1 MVRLN
6 EEIPVLTLPDAEGR
20 EHSTWAYKHRQPL
33 VLVFADE
40 DAAVTREFARRYADY
55 RAANAEVI
63 AILRAAP
70 REPLP
75 FPVMVD
81 ADGSASR
88 RYAERTPAVL
98 VTDAFGTLEG
108 RFEGSDPDHERILS
122 LIFAAEMRCPE
133 CGVAEW
139 PSEQS

>member
-20 EHSTWAYKHRQPL
+20 ERSTWAYKHRQPL
-33 VLVFADE
+33 VLVFADD
-40 DAAVTREFARRYADY
+40 DASVPQRFAQRYADY

-63 AILRAAP
+63 AIMRSTPSEA
-70 REPLP
+70 LP

-88 RYAERTPAVL
+88 RYADRTPAVL

-108 RFEGSDPDHERILS
+108 RFEGN
-122 LIFAAEMRCPE
+122 
-133 CGVAEW
+133 
-139 PSEQS
+139 